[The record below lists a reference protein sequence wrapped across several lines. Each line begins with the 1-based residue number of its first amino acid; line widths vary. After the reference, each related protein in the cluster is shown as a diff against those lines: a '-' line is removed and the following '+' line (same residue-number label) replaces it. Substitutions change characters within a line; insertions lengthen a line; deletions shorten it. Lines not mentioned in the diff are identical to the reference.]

1 MLPQTYTKKILQNN
15 LASPQWLS
23 PISSTVEVGPTSSD
37 IPPLFAHQQEAL
49 DFLLKTPKAYVASD
63 PGTGKSRVILELAK
77 QTKLKTLVLGPKSI
91 LRCSWEADAHRFTPE
106 LRTSV
111 AFAENRVKA
120 MSAEADIYF
129 VNIDAAT
136 WLIKNSKFLE
146 KFNGGMLVIDE
157 ATSIKNPSA
166 QRSKAVKKL
175 ADRFARRVLMSGTPA
190 PNTVLDLH
198 HQYLVLDNGE
208 HLGSSWWGFRQT
220 CCTPVQTGP
229 GASMV
234 KWVDKPHIHEA
245 VGDLIADITIRH
257 ELESVIDM
265 PERVITELKVD
276 LPPAL
281 QSAYAQLRDE
291 SMLLVENKVVTALN
305 AATLVQKLLQCLSGA
320 IYDEDGQVVSIDN
333 SRAELVLDLV
343 EQRKHSVVAF
353 QWRHQRDQLEAEAR
367 KRKLEYAFIDGSVAA
382 EQRGKIVEQ
391 FQRGELRVVFA
402 QPQSTA
408 HGITLV
414 KGTATIWAS
423 PTYSSELYTQFSHRI
438 YRAGQTQRT
447 ETIHISAAGTQE
459 ERVYQ
464 ALTNKLDAQQTLLSL
479 LGGT

>member
-1 MLPQTYTKKILQNN
+1 MSAIPNWQNN
-15 LASPQWLS
+15 STSADKL
-23 PISSTVEVGPTSSD
+23 SSTSSWVEPGSTSPD

-91 LRCSWEADAHRFTPE
+91 LRCSWEADAKKFTPE

-111 AFAENRVKA
+111 AFAENRRKA
-120 MSAEADIYF
+120 MEVDADIYF

-136 WLIKNSKFLE
+136 WFLKNPKQLD
-146 KFNGGMLVIDE
+146 KFNGGLLVIDE
-157 ATSIKNPSA
+157 ATSVKNPSA

-175 ADRFARRVLMSGTPA
+175 ADRFSRRVLLSGTPA

-198 HQYLVLDNGE
+198 HQYLIIDDGQ
-208 HLGSSWWGFRQT
+208 HLGSSWWSFRQT

-265 PERVITELKVD
+265 PPRVLTELSVD
-276 LPPAL
+276 MSPTIYN
-281 QSAYAQLRDE
+281 AYQKLRDE
-291 SMLLVENKVVTALN
+291 SLLLVENKVVTALN

-320 IYDEDGQVVSIDN
+320 IYDENGHVAVLDN
-333 SRAELVLDLV
+333 SRTELVLDLV

-353 QWRHQRDQLEAEAR
+353 QWKHQREQLEAEA
-367 KRKLEYAFIDGSVAA
+367 KARKLSYAFIDGTVPA
-382 EQRGKIVEQ
+382 EQRGKIVDQ
-391 FQRGELRVVFA
+391 YQAGELRVIFA

-459 ERVYQ
+459 EKVYQ

-479 LGGT
+479 LGGTYGH

>member
-1 MLPQTYTKKILQNN
+1 MSAIPNWQNN
-15 LASPQWLS
+15 STSADKL
-23 PISSTVEVGPTSSD
+23 SSTSSWVEPGSTSPD

-111 AFAENRVKA
+111 AFAENRIKA

-129 VNIDAAT
+129 VNVDAAT
-136 WLIKNSKFLE
+136 WLIKNPKFLE
-146 KFNGGMLVIDE
+146 KFNEGMLVIDE
-157 ATSIKNPSA
+157 ATSVKNPSA
-166 QRSKAVKKL
+166 QRSKAVQKIAKL
-175 ADRFARRVLMSGTPA
+175 FSRRVLLSGTPA

-198 HQYLVLDNGE
+198 HQYLIIDDGQ
-208 HLGSSWWGFRQT
+208 HLGSSWWSFRQT

-265 PERVITELKVD
+265 PPRVLTELSVD
-276 LPPAL
+276 MSPTIYN
-281 QSAYAQLRDE
+281 AYQKLRDE
-291 SMLLVENKVVTALN
+291 SLLLIENKIVTALN

-320 IYDEDGQVVSIDN
+320 IYDENGHVAILDN
-333 SRAELVLDLV
+333 SRTELVLDLV

-353 QWRHQRDQLEAEAR
+353 QWKHQREQLEAEA
-367 KRKLEYAFIDGSVAA
+367 KARKLSYAFIDGTVPA
-382 EQRGKIVEQ
+382 EQRGKIVDQ
-391 FQRGELRVVFA
+391 YQAGELRVIFA

-459 ERVYQ
+459 EKVYQ

-479 LGGT
+479 LGGTND